1 MRSLIGSALR
11 RASLLFP
18 SMTQRERTGMDQAV
32 DKRDPASPAGDET
45 SGSMP
50 VRQWRTAARTLLVV
64 ALLGLGIYM
73 LQNYIRALVWAVV
86 LAIAIWPLFDRTRK
100 RAPRLPKDVLPI
112 VFTVVVGIVFLLPF
126 ALLAIE
132 AVREAHQIV
141 DFAKQAEQNGVPV
154 PDFVSHL
161 PYGAKQVTDWWNA
174 NLAHAGWLKE
184 TAERIDTTSNRELGR
199 SVGKEALHRAVLF
212 GFCLLALFFLFK
224 SGEAVIAQCLVASE
238 RLFGPRGE
246 RVGRQMVA
254 SIHGTVNGLV
264 LVGIGEGVVLG
275 VVYYFTHVPH
285 PILFG
290 ALTAVAAMIPFAA
303 AIAFLLAALLVLGT
317 GGVVPAIIVVVAG
330 FVVTFT
336 ADHFVRPTL
345 IGGAT
350 KLPFLW
356 VLLGILGGVET
367 FGLLGLFLGPATM
380 AALILLW
387 RDYTEPG
394 ARPA

>member
-1 MRSLIGSALR
+1 
-11 RASLLFP
+11 
-18 SMTQRERTGMDQAV
+18 MDRAV
-32 DKRDPASPAGDET
+32 DKRDPAVPAGDET
-45 SGSMP
+45 DGSLP
-50 VRQWRTAARTLLVV
+50 DRQWRTAARTLLVL
-64 ALLGLGIYM
+64 ALVGLGLYI
-73 LQNYIRALVWAVV
+73 LDNYLRALVWAVV
-86 LAIAIWPLFDRTRK
+86 LAIAIWPLFQRTRL
-100 RAPRLPKDVLPI
+100 RMPTLPKDVLPI
-112 VFTVVVGIVFLLPF
+112 VFTIIVGAVFLLPF

-132 AVREAHQIV
+132 AIREAHQIV

-161 PYGAKQVTDWWNA
+161 PYGAKPVTDWWNA

-184 TAERIDTTSNRELGR
+184 TAQRIDTESNREIGR
-199 SVGKEALHRAVLF
+199 NVGKEALHRAVLF
-212 GFCLLALFFLFK
+212 GFCLLTLFFLFR
-224 SGEAVIAQCLVASE
+224 SGESIVAQCLVASE
-238 RLFGPRGE
+238 RLFGSRGE

-254 SIHGTVNGLV
+254 SVHGTVNGLI

-275 VVYYFTHVPH
+275 VVYFFTHVPH

-303 AIAFLLAALLVLGT
+303 AIAFLLAALLALSA
-317 GGVVPAIIVVVAG
+317 GGAVPAIIIVVAG

-336 ADHFVRPTL
+336 ADHFVRPSL
-345 IGGAT
+345 IGGST

-387 RDYTEPG
+387 RDFTEPG
-394 ARPA
+394 VEPA